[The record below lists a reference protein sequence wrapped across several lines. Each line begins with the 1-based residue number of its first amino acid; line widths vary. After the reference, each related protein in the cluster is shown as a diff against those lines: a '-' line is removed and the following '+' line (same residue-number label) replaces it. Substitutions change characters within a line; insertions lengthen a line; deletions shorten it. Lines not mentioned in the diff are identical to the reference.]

1 MFWIL
6 LSFLNYF
13 RVNGSTDARN
23 VDAATENQAV
33 STFSSCIT
41 VFLEKSYQPLRLS
54 FKVLEYPFKQNRSML
69 KNMAVLLY
77 TYFFN
82 ISLNILRPI
91 FFNIHNLPFLRSPN
105 IGKIKVKVGPK
116 TNYFSYFMSSCTNR
130 IEVFNNFFS
139 LICNQPWDKQNC
151 TRDFFPFRYFLNNQL
166 LTVFMQNTLSSN
178 YCYKKCYYSL
188 LEKLVVTENTSTV
201 LCSSLLE
208 MCVQSLKLIVCAIF
222 VLELVRCSP
231 PRNHFLAKFL

>member
-1 MFWIL
+1 M
-6 LSFLNYF
+6 N
-13 RVNGSTDARN
+13 R
-23 VDAATENQAV
+23 
-33 STFSSCIT
+33 
-41 VFLEKSYQPLRLS
+41 
-54 FKVLEYPFKQNRSML
+54 FKVSEYPFKQNKIML
-69 KNMAVLLY
+69 TNLAVLLC
-77 TYFFN
+77 TYFYN
-82 ISLNILRPI
+82 ISLNLLRPT
-91 FFNIHNLPFLRSPN
+91 FFNIYSLPFLISPN

-139 LICNQPWDKQNC
+139 LICNQPRDKQNC
-151 TRDFFPFRYFLNNQL
+151 ARDFFPFRYFLNNQL